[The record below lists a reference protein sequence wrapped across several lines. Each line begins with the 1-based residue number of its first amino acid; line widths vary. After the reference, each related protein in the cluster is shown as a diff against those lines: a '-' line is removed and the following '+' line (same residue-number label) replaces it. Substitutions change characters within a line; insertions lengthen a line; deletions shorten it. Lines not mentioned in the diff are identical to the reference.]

1 MPYLLQLNSLE
12 NVSAL
17 SIDLLPII
25 SISAN
30 SDLIMAGTTDCF
42 AILEQPIIPNL
53 IFDPICLAR
62 SSTNCLIIFS
72 IKKYEESH

>member
-1 MPYLLQLNSLE
+1 MFP
-12 NVSAL
+12 L

-30 SDLIMAGTTDCF
+30 SDLIMAGTAERF

-53 IFDPICLAR
+53 IFESNLPCKIVYNL
-62 SSTNCLIIFS
+62 SNYIF
-72 IKKYEESH
+72 Y